1 MTPPC
6 FHAPLGCFPYSA
18 LWDGFKC
25 ISGSLGG
32 TLSASKHEH
41 FSLFPFLLWEK
52 LHTIVSV
59 LFEDFFFG
67 NSPVAMDDP
76 FQASLRPR
84 RSLHMLTHFY
94 GFGCKDVTFQG
105 RVEGGDRNPWRYHPS
120 QLRGKAIRREAREP
134 ETNSRRLGGLLS
146 SHHLPCQSLGLPGFR
161 VLVLYHVLPWLGKA

>member
-1 MTPPC
+1 MYFRFFMGNVERLEARALFLIPVPPVGK
-6 FHAPLGCFPYSA
+6 APYNSLCS
-18 LWDGFKC
+18 LWR
-25 ISGSLGG
+25 L
-32 TLSASKHEH
+32 
-41 FSLFPFLLWEK
+41 
-52 LHTIVSV
+52 
-59 LFEDFFFG
+59 FFFG